1 MSVWKKASKA
11 NQKIH
16 RERHQPE
23 ARKHLGLLE
32 KKKDYVKRLQDYS
45 EKRDTIKLLRK
56 RALNKNPEEFY
67 HHMINAKVSQNGI
80 HHEKDKSEEHTRAQI
95 KIMETQDIRYVNM
108 KRVEEMKRIERL
120 QSQMHLVDVEGKPK
134 NQHKRFFA
142 SKNEA
147 EMFTS
152 KRQEDH
158 NAEANRHLDALSE
171 KLLTHFNEEDISKV
185 KLKRENAY
193 KQLAARIK
201 REKELSVVQQKLEV
215 KRYLQTKKKSFPP
228 RKIQGSSKDAPPIY
242 KWKTQ
247 RKK

>member
-32 KKKDYVKRLQDYS
+32 KKKDYTKRAQDYN
-45 EKRDTIKLLRK
+45 EKQETIKVLRK
-56 RALNKNPEEFY
+56 RALNRNPEEFY
-67 HHMINAKVSQNGI
+67 HHMINAKVSRDGV
-80 HHEKDKSEEHTRAQI
+80 HHENDKSEEHTREQI
-95 KIMETQDIRYVNM
+95 QIMETQDIRYVNM

-134 NQHKRFFA
+134 NQHKHFF
-142 SKNEA
+142 STKNEA
-147 EMFTS
+147 EIFTS
-152 KRQEDH
+152 KRQQDD
-158 NAEANRHLDALSE
+158 NTGANYHLDALSE
-171 KLLTHFNEEDISKV
+171 KLLTHLNKEDISSI

-193 KQLAARIK
+193 KELAARIR

-215 KRYLQTKKKSFPP
+215 ARYLQTKKKSFPP
-228 RKIQGSSKDAPPIY
+228 RKVQGASKNTPPVY